1 MSYVK
6 QNEGGGGDTYTLRA
20 AQSGSD
26 VDIQLDATAGAD
38 SDVKLK
44 AGTNITLTEASDTI
58 TIDAAGGSTS
68 PGGSNTQVQFNDGGS
83 FGGDDA
89 FTYDKTNDRVKIG
102 NATIQEDT
110 TFKLHVVGSDAN
122 VCIEDQDD
130 GSSMGPS
137 IRFSRISAT
146 PAASDVL
153 GQITFRGEQ
162 VTGGPSPGIVSYGSV
177 RQEIV
182 DPASA
187 TKTGRMVFKTI
198 NNNSQSDKMQ
208 IDSEITS
215 LVNHNFQGLIKVNN
229 QSGTA
234 GQVLTSQGPS
244 ADPIWSA
251 AGGGGSSFA
260 STVSVFRSPSTSN
273 VRTSITGIPPFGFT
287 GFFQNTNFPT
297 SLERV
302 YFVPFI
308 APETV
313 AITKLS
319 VYVGSA
325 QAGSPNIL
333 LGIYTATET
342 GSGTT
347 LQRIPDALQMTA
359 SVGTTTSGYND
370 ATVSAAS
377 GGSTTITEGTLYYQA
392 YACSASPSASSQMQ
406 GISTSA
412 RSLIG
417 VSVGNAP
424 QTVIQ
429 NIANYSFG
437 DSLALSYPTTYS
449 ANGQIT
455 GTTAL
460 HMMYRV
466 D

>member
-6 QNEGGGGDTYTLRA
+6 QNESGGGGDTYTLRA
-20 AQSGSD
+20 AQAGSD

-38 SDVKLK
+38 SSVQLK

-89 FTYDKTNDRVKIG
+89 FTYDKANDRVKIG
-102 NATIQEDT
+102 NATIEADFT
-110 TFKLHVVGSDAN
+110 AKLHVVGTDAGLT
-122 VCIEDQDD
+122 VERHDD
-130 GSSMGPS
+130 GTSAGPTLNLFRHS
-137 IRFSRISAT
+137 DT
-146 PAASDVL
+146 PADGDDI
-153 GQITFRGEQ
+153 GQVNFRGEADNGDNITYASIKAEIED
-162 VTGGPSPGIVSYGSV
+162 VTTASKDGRLTLRTITNSTQTNAIV
-177 RQEIV
+177 I
-182 DPASA
+182 D
-187 TKTGRMVFKTI
+187 TKI
-198 NNNSQSDKMQ
+198 N
-208 IDSEITS
+208 SEID
-215 LVNHNFQGLIKVNN
+215 HNFKGLIQVNGAA
-229 QSGTA
+229 GTA

-347 LQRIPDALQMTA
+347 LQRIPNALQMTA